1 VNATAQRGSAIV
13 LAMLVLA
20 TAATLIAGTLWQ
32 QNALIR
38 ETENERAYAQARWL
52 LRGDRLGGR

>member
-1 VNATAQRGSAIV
+1 MRHAKQRGSAII

-32 QNALIR
+32 QNALVR

-52 LRGDRLGGR
+52 LRAPSTGRA